1 MKLNAFIF
9 QSPDPLFQGGTYLE
23 TRKRENTMRK
33 KSHYNKKHKH
43 LARKLR
49 KNGTLGEAILWE
61 KVLRARQCH
70 GLQFN
75 RQFPIDRYITDFI
88 CRRLKIII
96 EIDGSS
102 HRFKQEEDRR
112 RDERLAELGYRTIR
126 FTESEVRNDIE
137 NVKKAIESIIASNE
151 RELL

>member
-1 MKLNAFIF
+1 MKN
-9 QSPDPLFQGGTYLE
+9 
-23 TRKRENTMRK
+23 

-75 RQFPIDRYITDFI
+75 RQFPIDRYIADFI

-102 HRFKQEEDRR
+102 HRFKQEEDKI

-126 FTESEVRNDIE
+126 FTESEVRNDLE
-137 NVKKAIESIIASNE
+137 NVKRVIESITIQKK
-151 RELL
+151 ELL